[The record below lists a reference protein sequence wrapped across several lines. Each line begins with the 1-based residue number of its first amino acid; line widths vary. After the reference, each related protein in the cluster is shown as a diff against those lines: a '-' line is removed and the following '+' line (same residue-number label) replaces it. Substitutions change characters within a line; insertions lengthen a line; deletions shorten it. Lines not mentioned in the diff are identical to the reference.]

1 MRIGKLRICIVDDE
15 KAYFTPQML
24 RLAANAGLSN
34 IERHFKIDQELL
46 GNLLK
51 CPPDIIILDIKGV
64 TIPDVAK
71 DGFHV
76 AKILYEQTNAFVV
89 ITSAHKFHLH
99 EYHRSYDYVMQE
111 RLLTAIDFIDELWK
125 IVEDYLTRKT
135 KFFRK
140 LVFKIGYKIAKKS
153 MTQNAF

>member
-1 MRIGKLRICIVDDE
+1 MQFLH
-15 KAYFTPQML
+15 
-24 RLAANAGLSN
+24 
-34 IERHFKIDQELL
+34 ER
-46 GNLLK
+46 
-51 CPPDIIILDIKGV
+51 PPL
-64 TIPDVAK
+64 
-71 DGFHV
+71 
-76 AKILYEQTNAFVV
+76 LYEQTNAFVV